1 MTAKIGYKSYVG
13 LGEEATFGTAVQPT
27 SYIEFNSES
36 FKKEVAEILVTA
48 INGGRQ
54 YEKRVL
60 GSETAGGSVA
70 FPLVPNTILKL
81 FKHVTGDAGTVS
93 TLASGVYQWT
103 FVANELS
110 TNTSLTWQV
119 CRDTGDTASTYNYT
133 GSKAASVDFNV
144 STGDI
149 LNCSAD
155 FMCKDQVAANTIGT
169 ASFQTFSPYTFR
181 HGTIKVADTKGAA
194 TAVAVD
200 TWGLKIGNNLLED
213 GQIGSATRAVIEPG
227 MQDVTYD
234 VNARYEDSSFINRF
248 LNGTKTYVSAIFDSG
263 VTISSTYTHQ
273 ITFESYNCYFNG
285 TMPNIGSAGEI
296 LKHAL
301 PIRAI
306 QEDPSVGS
314 LVITVVSNLATV

>member
-13 LGEEATFGTAVQPT
+13 FGEEASFGTAVAP
-27 SYIEFNSES
+27 SAFVEFNSES
-36 FKKEVAEILVTA
+36 FKKDIAEILVTA

-70 FPLVPNTILKL
+70 FPLVPNTVLKL

-93 TLASGVYQWT
+93 TLVSGVYQWT

-119 CRDTGDTASTYNYT
+119 CRDTADTATTYNYT
-133 GSKAASVDFNV
+133 GSKAASVGFNV
-144 STGDI
+144 TVGDI
-149 LNCSAD
+149 LNCTAD
-155 FMCKDQVAANTIGT
+155 FMSKDQVAANTIST

-181 HGTIKVADTKGAA
+181 HGTIKVADTKASA
-194 TAVAVD
+194 TAINVD
-200 TWGLKIGNNLLED
+200 TWGLNIGSNLLED
-213 GQIGSATRAVIEPG
+213 GQIGSATRACIEPG

-234 VNARYEDSSFINRF
+234 VSARYEDSALLNRF
-248 LNGTKTYVSAIFDSG
+248 LNGTKTYISAEFDSG
-263 VTISSTYTHQ
+263 VTISSTHTHK

-285 TMPNIGSAGEI
+285 TVPNIGGANEI
-296 LKHAL
+296 IKHAL

-314 LVITVVSNLATV
+314 LVITVVSNLASV